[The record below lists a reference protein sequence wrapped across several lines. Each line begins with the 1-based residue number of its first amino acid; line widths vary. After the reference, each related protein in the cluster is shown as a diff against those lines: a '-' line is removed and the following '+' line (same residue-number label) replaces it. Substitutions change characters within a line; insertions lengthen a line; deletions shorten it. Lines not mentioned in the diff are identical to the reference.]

1 MTKKTILITGAAS
14 GIGRQTALL
23 FAEKGWYVGG
33 FDIDERGLESLQSE
47 IGASGCFVGVMDVAD
62 PESVKAGIEA
72 FMAQTGG
79 QLNVLLNNAGILQI
93 GLFENVPLEF
103 QLKTVDV
110 NFKGCV
116 SCTYHALPYLKR
128 TPGTRVISISSIAST
143 YGIPEYSVYS
153 ATKHAVSAL
162 TEALDIELRP
172 YGIKVCDIKPPFVAT
187 PMIAGVGDVKSV
199 KMLSF
204 MGGQVSAMKIA
215 RTVWKAAHG
224 NRLHWKVGF
233 TKVMAF
239 QKWLLPFTVRF
250 SVKLLAMPKIATEP

>member
-1 MTKKTILITGAAS
+1 MAKKTILITGAAS

-33 FDIDERGLESLQSE
+33 FDIDEPGLESLQSE
-47 IGASGCFVGVMDVAD
+47 IEESGCFVGVMDVTD
-62 PESVKAGIEA
+62 PASVQSGIEA
-72 FMAQTGG
+72 FMARTGG

-110 NFKGCV
+110 NLKGCV
-116 SCTYHALPYLKR
+116 ICTSHALPYLKE
-128 TPGTRVISISSIAST
+128 TQDARVISISSIAST
-143 YGIPEYSVYS
+143 YGTPEYSVYS
-153 ATKHAVSAL
+153 ATKHGVSAL
-162 TEALDIELRP
+162 TEALDIELEP
-172 YGIKVCDIKPPFVAT
+172 YGIKVCDVKPPFVTT
-187 PMIAGVGDVKSV
+187 PMIAGADDVKSV

-233 TKVMAF
+233 TKVLAF

-250 SVKLLAMPKIATEP
+250 SVKLLAMPKITAKP